1 MLWEASAWD
10 NYQANQRYQI
20 MFPSHQK
27 RRLGLQSPTYLLL
40 DWRKVP
46 AASFRLEESL
56 EKVELLSLSMKFK
69 GMSQSSLFSVP
80 VMYVIGAVNISW
92 RVLKCQRLFICY
104 EKQVFQ
110 NKKKNVSLLLISIP
124 QCFLSRQT
132 LMLMRLMSIRLPV
145 LLPVKLTS
153 PIIVLP
159 KYFLGLTDHLPHP
172 LPPEGHADTVPS
184 AEGWA
189 SVPCVACGTL
199 LQLDPTGLVV
209 TPVTPGASLGQLP
222 QSRQAFRELVLARVS
237 VTIARSRLWL
247 QPHDS

>member
-1 MLWEASAWD
+1 
-10 NYQANQRYQI
+10 
-20 MFPSHQK
+20 MFTSHK
-27 RRLGLQSPTYLLL
+27 KKRLGLQSPTYLLL

-46 AASFRLEESL
+46 AASCRLEESL

-92 RVLKCQRLFICY
+92 RVLKCQRLFICC

-132 LMLMRLMSIRLPV
+132 LMLRRLMSIRLPV

-159 KYFLGLTDHLPHP
+159 KYFLGLTDHLPQP

-184 AEGWA
+184 AEG
-189 SVPCVACGTL
+189 
-199 LQLDPTGLVV
+199 
-209 TPVTPGASLGQLP
+209 
-222 QSRQAFRELVLARVS
+222 
-237 VTIARSRLWL
+237 
-247 QPHDS
+247 